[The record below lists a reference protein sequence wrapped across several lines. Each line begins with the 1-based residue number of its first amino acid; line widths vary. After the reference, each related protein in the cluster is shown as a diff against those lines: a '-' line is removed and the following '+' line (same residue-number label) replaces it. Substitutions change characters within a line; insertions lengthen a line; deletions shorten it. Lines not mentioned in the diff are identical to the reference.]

1 MEGNTGM
8 TLLATGHKSGGRE
21 RRLRLAA
28 FCASLA
34 CSVSLYA
41 HTQAVAQ
48 ELRQFSIPAGSL
60 DVALTRFGAA
70 SGIQIFYDAS
80 LTRGLKTSGAAGS
93 LPPRE
98 ALGKLLDG
106 TGLSFRFTAP
116 DRVTVS
122 NASQAPE
129 ATSADGSLVLE
140 TITVTG
146 KTGRYGSP
154 DAPYG
159 NDAPTAFISGE
170 DIERFRGSSPADMFR
185 GTAGVMSGEA
195 RNGAGAIDVNIRG
208 MQGMGRVAT
217 TVDGAENSVTVY
229 QGYQGVSNRTYVDPD
244 FIAGVD
250 ITKGADAA
258 SFGNAGSVAMR
269 TVGADDIVKPGEKWG
284 LKVKGG
290 FGTNSS
296 SPTEGALSGYS
307 YQSGA
312 GTATPSADGMDRPA
326 FLKPTTGSGSVIGAY
341 KGEDIDVVAGYA
353 HRRQGNYHAGSHG
366 PVASPKNIGD
376 TKYWGG
382 TLPNTMI
389 NEGLANYRGGEEVLN
404 TELET
409 QSLLAKVTA
418 RLSDDQTFQIGYMG
432 YRSEAGDRLA
442 SRLTS
447 NTGQAQQQEQTVSTS
462 LDTFTARYNWN
473 PEDNDLIDFKSNFY
487 FNHLEVRNSVRG
499 GRGLT
504 PEKIGL
510 PSGFRVGTDTNMW
523 GAEITN
529 RSQFSLDYGDFDLN
543 YGFSYRA
550 EDTKGSDH
558 TAVLEGWLTPRDA
571 IRHEGAAFAK
581 AAYKPVD
588 WLTLNGGL
596 RYSHYWVEDR
606 FDPYERYQARDKP
619 VGLKVDD
626 GGFSPSAGVTLEP
639 FDNTQFYVNYSN
651 TLRSPSIIESVSAF
665 NSVIANAG
673 VLPERSSNWEIGT
686 NIIRDGIFSEDDT
699 AMIKFG
705 YFNWDVKN
713 YISRTVV
720 TEPQL
725 TLNIGNIPRAK
736 FSGLELSGRYT
747 KGGFS
752 ADLSANYFLNVEYCR
767 TTQTCDSKS
776 LYGDYATNHVQPEYT
791 VDLTLSQK
799 FLEDRLTVG
808 GRVSYVGPRAIGHG
822 DVTAQG
828 ASQFIALV
836 DWEPYTLVDLFTEYK
851 INDNMTASLRVENL
865 FDRFYVDPL
874 GLVTQPGP
882 GRTIYA
888 SLTATIGGGEALP
901 GLSPFNSPTDAS
913 FVRDWTGFH
922 VGAHAGGDF
931 LNFAGNTTSL
941 DGTFNDAA
949 ARESADFNL
958 RGGAFGLQAGYD
970 RQLENG
976 FVVGVEADYTKTYL
990 RGLEKFGSTDPVL
1003 AKSGYLDATTSYDID
1018 WTAGLRAKLGY
1029 AVNDRLLVYST
1040 AGLALAKET
1049 QWRDQYISDGASAT
1063 NPLGSETTAFFVEK
1077 ASGTRAGFT
1086 IGLGAEYA
1094 LNDNWSIRADYSYSH
1109 FRAKSFKFKNA
1120 RAGTG
1125 KDYRTSEQTGTEMV
1139 DPGLKGDPNMAWLC
1153 DAMPEVCEP
1162 YESPIYEY
1170 VDHVGTS
1177 GITNGRNASNSLN
1190 LHAIKVGLNYRF

>member
-1 MEGNTGM
+1 MAAGQK
-8 TLLATGHKSGGRE
+8 AGGRE
-21 RRLRLAA
+21 RVRLAA
-28 FCASLA
+28 FYALLA
-34 CSVSLYA
+34 CSVAMSAY
-41 HTQAVAQ
+41 TPGQAQ
-48 ELRQFSIPAGSL
+48 EMRQFSIPAGSL

-80 LTRGLKTSGAAGS
+80 LTSGLKTSGAVGS
-93 LPPRE
+93 LQPHE
-98 ALGKLLDG
+98 ALGRLLDG
-106 TGLSFRFTAP
+106 TGLSFHFTAP
-116 DRVTVS
+116 NRVTVS
-122 NASQAPE
+122 HIPTAQEGGTVEGA
-129 ATSADGSLVLE
+129 LVLD
-140 TITVTG
+140 TINVNG

-154 DAPYG
+154 TSPYG
-159 NDAPTAFISGE
+159 ADAPTAYISSE
-170 DIERFRGSSPADMFR
+170 NIERFRGSSPADMFR

-217 TVDGAENSVTVY
+217 TVDGAENAVTVY

-250 ITKGADAA
+250 ITKGADAS

-269 TVGADDIVKPGEKWG
+269 TVSADDIVKDGEKWG
-284 LKVKGG
+284 LKVKAG

-296 SPTEGALSGYS
+296 VPTAGALSGYR
-307 YQSGA
+307 YQSVA

-326 FLKPTTGSGSVIGAY
+326 ILKPTTGSGSVIGAY
-341 KGEDIDVVAGYA
+341 KGEDVDVVAGYA

-366 PVASPKNIGD
+366 PFASPKNIGD
-376 TKYWGG
+376 TRDWSG
-382 TLPNTMI
+382 TVPNTMI
-389 NEGLANYRGGEEVLN
+389 NDGLVNYRAGEEVLN

-409 QSLLAKVTA
+409 QSVLAKVTA
-418 RLSDDQTFQIGYMG
+418 RLSDDHTFQIGYTG
-432 YRSEAGDRLA
+432 YKSEAGDRLA

-447 NTGQAQQQEQTVSTS
+447 NTGQAQQQAQTVSTS
-462 LDTFTARYNWN
+462 LNTFTARHQWN
-473 PEDNDLIDFKSNFY
+473 PEDNDLIDLKSNFY
-487 FNHLEVRNSVRG
+487 FNHLEVRNPVRG

-504 PEKIGL
+504 AEGIGL

-523 GAEITN
+523 GADITN
-529 RSQFSLDYGDFDLN
+529 RSQLTFDHGDLDLN
-543 YGFSYRA
+543 YGVSYRA

-581 AAYKPVD
+581 AAYKPTD

-596 RYSHYWVEDR
+596 RYSHFWLEDR
-606 FDPYERYQARDKP
+606 FDPYERYQANGKP
-619 VGLKVDD
+619 VGLTVGD

-639 FDNTQFYVNYSN
+639 IDNTQFYVNYSS

-673 VLPERSSNWEIGT
+673 VLPERSNNWEVGT
-686 NIIRDGIFSEDDT
+686 NVIRDGVFSDDDT

-713 YISRTVV
+713 YIARTVITDPV
-720 TEPQL
+720 L

-736 FSGLELSGRYT
+736 FSGIELSSRYT
-747 KGGFS
+747 NGGFT

-767 TTQTCDSKS
+767 TNDSCDSKS

-799 FLEDRLTVG
+799 FLEDRLTLG

-836 DWEPYTLVDLFTEYK
+836 DWEPYTLVDLFGEYK
-851 INDNMTASLRVENL
+851 INDSMTASLRVENL

-888 SLTATIGGGEALP
+888 SLTATLGGSESLP
-901 GLSPFNSPTDAS
+901 GLSPFSTGSDDTI
-913 FVRDWTGFH
+913 VRDWTGFH
-922 VGAHAGGDF
+922 VGANAS
-931 LNFAGNTTSL
+931 GNLLDIQGKTSSL
-941 DGTFNDAA
+941 DGAFNDAA
-949 ARESADFNL
+949 ARESADLNI
-958 RGGAFGLQAGYD
+958 RGGAFGIEAGYD

-976 FVVGVEADYTKTYL
+976 LVVGVEADYTKTYL
-990 RGLEKFGSTDPVL
+990 RGFEKFYSADPTL
-1003 AKSGYLDATTSYDID
+1003 AANGHVDATANYDID

-1029 AVNDRLLVYST
+1029 AMNDRLLVYST
-1040 AGLALAKET
+1040 AGLALARQT
-1049 QWRDQYISDGASAT
+1049 MWRDQYVSGTASST
-1063 NPLGSETTAFFVEK
+1063 NPMGSETTAFFVEK
-1077 ASGTRAGFT
+1077 ASATRVGFS

-1094 LNDNWSIRADYSYSH
+1094 LNNNWSIKADYNYSH
-1109 FRAKSFKFKNA
+1109 FRPKSFKFKKA

-1125 KDYRTSEQTGTEMV
+1125 KDYRSSAQVGTEMI
-1139 DPGLKGDPNMAWLC
+1139 DPGYATDPTMSWLC
-1153 DAMPEVCEP
+1153 DIDPAICEP

-1170 VDHVGTS
+1170 TDHTGSS
-1177 GITNGRNASNSLN
+1177 GVINGRNASNSLN
-1190 LHAIKVGLNYRF
+1190 NHSVKVGLTYRF